1 MESAERHRENCNLA
15 AMVAGVRMY
24 IEHRV
29 SVEELKELK
38 AMLLLVELPEIG
50 ADSEL
55 YEAKLRLDYL
65 DLLEELDERICFA

>member
-1 MESAERHRENCNLA
+1 
-15 AMVAGVRMY
+15 MVAGVRMY